1 MLKEVEATKNIEEKG
16 MNEMQETS
24 VKENTEVKEKDVM
37 NETSEIKDT
46 TAKAGDATK
55 EIKADD
61 KKAVKKSMAT
71 KKKATEKQTEVTEK
85 KPENNT
91 SEQTPFAEV
100 TETLKG
106 DVVDTKVCLQPS
118 EIVSPMIQKFL
129 SDLDAEVDK
138 AMDLKA
144 YTQQEI
150 EQLKNICKTIIAE
163 QGSMCKTYLNIAIPI
178 FNIYTTKKYKIFNDD
193 NIYSFAKRVFG
204 ISRGRCAEY
213 KKVIENFGFI
223 NENTGL
229 CTGIKAEYE
238 SYTASQLVEMSK
250 MTPEQRA
257 EVNDKMTVLDMK
269 DKRLGNEAKNTEE
282 ASANDTVSSKPKKG
296 NYQLFKGEHLES
308 YESLEKSL
316 LSRLSEFTDQHEAVR
331 NIKITLSYEE

>member
-1 MLKEVEATKNIEEKG
+1 MTKEVEATKNIEEKG
-16 MNEMQETS
+16 MNEMKETN
-24 VKENTEVKEKDVM
+24 VKGNTKGEEKIVM
-37 NETSEIKDT
+37 NETTEIKGT
-46 TAKAGDATK
+46 TAKTEETK
-55 EIKADD
+55 KETKTD
-61 KKAVKKSMAT
+61 KKKTVKKSVET
-71 KKKATEKQTEVTEK
+71 KKKATGKQAKSTGEKQDKDTA
-85 KPENNT
+85 
-91 SEQTPFAEV
+91 EQTPSAEAI
-100 TETLKG
+100 ETVKG
-106 DVVDTKVCLQPS
+106 DVVNTKVCLQPS
-118 EIVSPMIQKFL
+118 EIVSPMMQKFL

-138 AMDLKA
+138 AMNLKA

-223 NENTGL
+223 DENTGL

-250 MTPEQRA
+250 MTPDQRA
-257 EVNDKMTVLDMK
+257 KVNDKMTVLDMK
-269 DKRLGNEAKNTEE
+269 DKRLGNEAKKTEE
-282 ASANDTVSSKPKKG
+282 VPDNDIVSSKPKKRS
-296 NYQLFKGEHLES
+296 YQLFKSENLES

-316 LSRLSEFTDQHEAVR
+316 LSKLSEFTDQHEAVR